1 MLGSVTEMARRADAA
16 RRLSRALRRP
26 QRDRGRHA
34 LGHYVIALPEDSVGF
49 VSQRVSEVGG
59 TADVVVALGPDLH
72 VFGWSDI
79 AETDTPFYDEIWR
92 QAVDPDAPIGMLLDL
107 VLADPFGSHMIR
119 VEAHRG
125 VQLTDGERL
134 LAPA

>member
-1 MLGSVTEMARRADAA
+1 MTDMTRRADTA
-16 RRLSRALRRP
+16 RRLARALRSP
-26 QRDRGRHA
+26 QRARGRHA
-34 LGHYVIALPEDSVGF
+34 LGHYVIALPEDAVGF

-72 VFGWSDI
+72 VFGWADI
-79 AETDTPFYDEIWR
+79 ADTDTPFYDEVWR
-92 QAVDPDAPIGMLLDL
+92 QPVDPEAPIGMLLDL
-107 VLADPFGSHMIR
+107 VLADPNGSHMIR